1 MGSVIS
7 FLTTTAT
14 PMSLAELLTAIG
26 TVITSV
32 VGWMGDFLAVFTTT
46 NGLLLLTMI
55 LSFTL
60 FGIHVLKSLMGR

>member
-1 MGSVIS
+1 MGSIVS
-7 FLTTTAT
+7 FLSAT
-14 PMSLAELLTAIG
+14 PTPLSLSDVLDAIG

-32 VGWMGDFLAVFTTT
+32 VSWMTSFLSVFTTG
-46 NGLLLLTMI
+46 NGLLLLAMI

>member
-7 FLTTTAT
+7 FLSAT
-14 PMSLAELLTAIG
+14 PTPLSLSDVLDAIG

-32 VGWMGDFLAVFTTT
+32 VSWMTSFLSVFTTG
-46 NGLLLLTMI
+46 NGLLLLAMI